1 MTRQQENWIEKELER
16 YRERLENE
24 DIDWIERRLEDALE
38 EAEEKERER
47 IDDLNAMEKLSL
59 HGAAYQSHIKKFL
72 EDTREE
78 LTEHFKA
85 ECDEKNEE
93 LIDEYRQ
100 ELEAEIEGEDES
112 EGE

>member
-1 MTRQQENWIEKELER
+1 MTGQQESYIEKELER
-16 YRERLENE
+16 YRELLENE
-24 DIDWIERRLEDALE
+24 DIDWIERKVEDALE

-47 IDDLNAMEKLSL
+47 IDDLNSMEKLSL
-59 HGAAYQSHIKKFL
+59 HGAAYESHIKKFL

-78 LTEHFKA
+78 LAERFKA
-85 ECDEKNEE
+85 ECDEKNEK

-100 ELEAEIEGEDES
+100 GLEAEIEGKEES